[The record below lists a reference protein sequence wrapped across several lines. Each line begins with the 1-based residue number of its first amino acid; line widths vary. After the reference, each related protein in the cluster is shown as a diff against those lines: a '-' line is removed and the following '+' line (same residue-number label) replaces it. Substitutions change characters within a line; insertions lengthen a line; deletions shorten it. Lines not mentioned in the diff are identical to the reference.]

1 MMEDYDRSRLQKVIL
16 LLLLV
21 MAVVFGVLTGYFQS
35 KPGAPYERTLLYP
48 SQEGDTTTYT
58 GKLHGQTVSVA
69 RRPDGTSVDV
79 DLTVDGEL
87 VHACRVEYP
96 EGTVT
101 DGDGDAFP
109 RVEILRDGEALFRG
123 GYNPN
128 SHSLFEE
135 DGSWHSGVVIYAG
148 TELPEPDFDE
158 FDILRFARGPAR
170 SRRGSWAAWAMAA
183 LLLSGIT
190 ALGVAFPMTMFRL
203 NHFLSVKDPEPT
215 EFYLSMQR
223 LSWVVLTA
231 FIFGFY
237 LWSLTI
243 ID

>member
-87 VHACRVEYP
+87 PAPKH
-96 EGTVT
+96 
-101 DGDGDAFP
+101 
-109 RVEILRDGEALFRG
+109 RG
-123 GYNPN
+123 G
-128 SHSLFEE
+128 H
-135 DGSWHSGVVIYAG
+135 G
-148 TELPEPDFDE
+148 
-158 FDILRFARGPAR
+158 
-170 SRRGSWAAWAMAA
+170 
-183 LLLSGIT
+183 
-190 ALGVAFPMTMFRL
+190 
-203 NHFLSVKDPEPT
+203 
-215 EFYLSMQR
+215 
-223 LSWVVLTA
+223 
-231 FIFGFY
+231 
-237 LWSLTI
+237 
-243 ID
+243 

>member
-1 MMEDYDRSRLQKVIL
+1 MIEDHDRSRLQKVIL
-16 LLLLV
+16 ILLLV

-35 KPGAPYERTLLYP
+35 KPGAPYEGTLLYP
-48 SQEGDTTTYT
+48 SQEGDAVTYT
-58 GKLHGQTVSVA
+58 GKLHGQNVSVA
-69 RRPDGTSVDV
+69 RRPDGTSVNV

-101 DGDGDAFP
+101 DGDGDAWP
-109 RVEILRDGEALFRG
+109 RVEILRDGETLFRG
-123 GYNPN
+123 GYNTEYLM
-128 SHSLFEE
+128 LFEE
-135 DGSWHSGVVIYAG
+135 DGSWHTGDMVYAG
-148 TELPEPDFDE
+148 TEPPAPDFDE
-158 FDILRFARGPAR
+158 FDILRFAKGPKLE
-170 SRRGSWAAWAMAA
+170 RRGSWAAWAMAA